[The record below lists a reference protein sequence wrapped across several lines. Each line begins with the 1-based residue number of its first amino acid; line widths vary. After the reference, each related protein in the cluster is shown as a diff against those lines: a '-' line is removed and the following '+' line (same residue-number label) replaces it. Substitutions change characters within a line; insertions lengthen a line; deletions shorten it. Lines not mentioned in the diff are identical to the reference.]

1 MNEAANRGVLSEN
14 GDFQQSAR
22 PVANVGKRFYTWAT
36 LGTFAG
42 ACFLVNGIWSLFQR
56 VWGNTFAAEGWPL
69 LFTVI
74 VIVAFAFAT
83 QPEQRTTWNQKLQ
96 KGLVTL
102 GNVLL
107 VYFSVIGANT
117 VVSQAVATGAAG

>member
-1 MNEAANRGVLSEN
+1 MNEEAKKENQGDKDFQKSRKAAANI
-14 GDFQQSAR
+14 
-22 PVANVGKRFYTWAT
+22 GKRFYTWAT

-42 ACFLVNGIWSLFQR
+42 ACFLVSGIWAICKRLCD
-56 VWGNTFAAEGWPL
+56 GTFTNEAWPL
-69 LFTVI
+69 LFSVI

-83 QPEQRTTWNQKLQ
+83 EPTDPDEKTSTNEKIQ

-107 VYFSVIGANT
+107 VYFSVVGANI
-117 VVSQAVATGAAG
+117 VVSQVVGS

>member
-1 MNEAANRGVLSEN
+1 MNVQPEQERAPEDGDSQKSE
-14 GDFQQSAR
+14 R
-22 PVANVGKRFYTWAT
+22 PIANVGKRFYTWAT

-42 ACFLVNGIWSLFQR
+42 ACFLISGIWALFKR
-56 VWGNTFAAEGWPL
+56 LWGTTFAGEAWPL

-74 VIVAFAFAT
+74 IIVAFAFAT
-83 QPEQRTTWNQKLQ
+83 QPEQKTTWNQKIQ

-107 VYFSVIGANT
+107 VYFSVLGAST
-117 VVSQAVATGAAG
+117 VVTQAVGT